1 MLVKLYQCVVF
12 EPKEF
17 QFLFSVKSEQPSVK
31 FNFLELISEPA
42 EVSLLTLDQFALQD
56 STIFVDTTNIT

>member
-56 STIFVDTTNIT
+56 